1 MCKKNRHGPCED
13 IITKFDG
20 QLQTFADAQVSPVD
34 DFGGWR

>member
-1 MCKKNRHGPCED
+1 MKSEY

-20 QLQTFADAQVSPVD
+20 QLQTFSDAQVSPVD